1 MVFQALPLRFPLLV
15 IYSRSHSSDLWG
27 AALAGVQ
34 AFSPLRRPPL
44 HTVGLL
50 TLLSTLRD

>member
-1 MVFQALPLRFPLLV
+1 MVFQALPLRFPLLE
-15 IYSRSHSSDLWG
+15 IYSCSHSSDLWE
-27 AALAGVQ
+27 AALAGAQ

-44 HTVGLL
+44 RAVGLL